1 MSCWAFSAIASI
13 ESAHFL
19 ATKQLVSLDT
29 VDEGCKGGLSENEFQ
44 FVVGNGGVTTEE
56 TYPYTGF
63 AGSCNANSADTLMK
77 AVSKTP
83 VTVGSDQQLPALQ
96 EWNYFW
102 SMQRF
107 AGSRIGYGIKGGM
120 PSWIIKNTSWGED
133 GFMKFEQKDGDGM
146 CGMDGDS
153 SYPTTSVKYQIY
165 IPCS

>member
-1 MSCWAFSAIASI
+1 MIRTHRNFGYLSSIWVRVILVIHMSCWAFSAIASI

-63 AGSCNANSADTLMK
+63 AGSCNANRL
-77 AVSKTP
+77 
-83 VTVGSDQQLPALQ
+83 
-96 EWNYFW
+96 
-102 SMQRF
+102 RF

-153 SYPTTSVKYQIY
+153 SYPTTSVL
-165 IPCS
+165 